1 MKNLGRCA
9 ALGTLFA
16 LFALLLTH
24 PEAAAQGAREGLQLC
39 GRVVI
44 PALFP
49 FFVLASMAV
58 SLGAAALLGRLLRP
72 VAGPLF
78 HLGSGACSALAL
90 GLLGGYPAGAQ
101 TVREL
106 WERGQCTRTEAER
119 ALAFCNNCG
128 PAFLLGAAGAGVFH
142 SAAIGGVL
150 LAGHWLGAFTVG
162 ILFRFYGKTV
172 KNIPH
177 TPPITT
183 VSLSAAL
190 TRAVHR
196 ALMAVGNVC
205 AYTVFFRVVV
215 RLLEQVGAGQ
225 LFSRLPN
232 GAALFTGLLDLTGG
246 VSAVSPAQ
254 PFAVELAA
262 LLMGF
267 GGISVLCQTA
277 AVLEDS
283 GLRLWPA
290 LVGKLLHGPLAALW
304 THLILKLLPPAALA
318 TMAAEP
324 ARGGAESG
332 VFPFGTVLWA
342 IIWGG
347 WAVFICFHSG
357 KTGAKRV

>member
-1 MKNLGRCA
+1 MKNPGRFA
-9 ALGTLFA
+9 ALGPLFA

-24 PEAAAQGAREGLQLC
+24 PEAAAQGAREGLDLC
-39 GRVVI
+39 TRVVI

-58 SLGAAALLGRLLRP
+58 SLGAAALLGKLLRP
-72 VAGPLF
+72 VVGPLF
-78 HLGSGACSALAL
+78 RLGSGACSALTL

-106 WERGQCTRTEAER
+106 WERGQCSRPEAER

-128 PAFLLGAAGAGVFH
+128 PAFLLGAAGSGVFH

-150 LAGHWLGAFTVG
+150 LAGHWLGALTVG
-162 ILFRFYGKTV
+162 ILFRFYGKSG
-172 KNIPH
+172 KNAPH
-177 TPPITT
+177 SPSISA
-183 VSLSAAL
+183 VSLSTAL

-215 RLLEQVGAGQ
+215 RLLEQVGAGNV
-225 LFSRLPN
+225 FSRLPN

-246 VSAVSPAQ
+246 VSAISPAQ
-254 PFAVELAA
+254 PFAVELAS

-267 GGISVLCQTA
+267 GGVSVLCQTA

-304 THLILKLLPPAALA
+304 THLLLKLLPRDALSA
-318 TMAAEP
+318 MASGT
-324 ARGGAESG
+324 ARHGPGSG
-332 VFPFGTVLWA
+332 VFPFGTLLWA
-342 IIWGG
+342 IIWSG
-347 WAVFICFHSG
+347 WAVFIAFHSG
-357 KTGAKRV
+357 KKGRGRV